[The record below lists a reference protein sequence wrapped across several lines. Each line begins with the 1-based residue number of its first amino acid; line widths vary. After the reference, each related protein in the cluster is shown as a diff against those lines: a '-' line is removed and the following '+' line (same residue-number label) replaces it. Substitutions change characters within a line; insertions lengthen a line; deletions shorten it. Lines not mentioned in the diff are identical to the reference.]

1 MIRIAGAELVQV
13 KAVPYKNPNNYV
25 KISGRI
31 AKELGGVWA
40 NQFDNDANK
49 KSHIETTGPEI
60 WE

>member
-40 NQFDNDANK
+40 NQFDNAANK
-49 KSHIETTGPEI
+49 
-60 WE
+60 